1 MKIEENKWIEEDK
14 NRDEGKKLE
23 EDKWAEKDKKREEGN
38 EIEESKK
45 MDVWW
50 QYGMKSAWLDHT
62 WKIEEIKTL
71 RIWLT
76 TESEK
81 ERDRKMRERETER

>member
-50 QYGMKSAWLDHT
+50 QYGMKSAWLDNT
-62 WKIEEIKTL
+62 RKIVEIKTL
-71 RIWLT
+71 RIW
-76 TESEK
+76 
-81 ERDRKMRERETER
+81 